1 MTDRIER
8 LMDMT
13 DAATGRVISSDAV
26 IKSAFDWGEKMGAS
40 CYALT
45 TLGISYALFFR
56 NPHSIDA
63 MFDAV
68 NFGGDTDSYAGIVG
82 SMLGAANGKFYSDE
96 LFGGVRGGEE
106 LKGEVGEFL
115 GRFGK

>member
-1 MTDRIER
+1 
-8 LMDMT
+8 MDMT
-13 DAATGRVISSDAV
+13 DAATGRVVSSDAV
-26 IKSAFDWGEKMGAS
+26 IKSAFDWGDKMGAS

-106 LKGEVGEFL
+106 LKEEAGEFL
-115 GRFGK
+115 GRFSR

>member
-1 MTDRIER
+1 
-8 LMDMT
+8 MDMT
-13 DAATGRVISSDAV
+13 DASTGRVVSSDTV
-26 IKSAFDWGEKMGAS
+26 IKSAFDWGDKMGAS
-40 CYALT
+40 CHALT
-45 TLGISYALFFR
+45 TLGISYALFLR

-82 SMLGAANGKFYSDE
+82 SMLGAANGKFFSDE

-115 GRFGK
+115 GRFSR

>member
-1 MTDRIER
+1 
-8 LMDMT
+8 MT
-13 DAATGRVISSDAV
+13 DASTGRVVSSDSV
-26 IKSAFDWGEKMGAS
+26 IKSAFDWGDKMGAS

-63 MFDAV
+63 LFDAV

-82 SMLGAANGKFYSDE
+82 SMLGAANGKFFSDE
-96 LFGGVRGGEE
+96 LFEGVVEGGA
-106 LKGEVGEFL
+106 LKREVGEFL
-115 GRFGK
+115 GRFSP

>member
-13 DAATGRVISSDAV
+13 DVSTGRLVSSDSV
-26 IKSAFDWGEKMGAS
+26 IKSAFDWGDKMGAS

-82 SMLGAANGKFYSDE
+82 SMLGAANGKFYLDE
-96 LFGGVRGGEE
+96 LFEGVVEGGT
-106 LKGEVGEFL
+106 LKKEAGEFL
-115 GRFGK
+115 EKFGK